1 MGHAPA
7 HGLRHAFCVLNLR
20 ASSIGSDGPGCCIVT
35 FTSDSIRF
43 LCRRCIKTLGPWDFG
58 LGTWPCRRLSALRP
72 GRLTAALA
80 GRERQLA
87 RCSCLHDHPHP
98 TRHHDPRTPSADLH
112 RTHNHRPRDT
122 KESHAAAAGHR
133 GRGHHLE
140 GQSVTRRHARPN
152 PNQSS
157 SPPQQPPP
165 PRIYP
170 PPDAPLPCLCP
181 SKSKYRWPSRA
192 TGRTTSWSR
201 SASTPP
207 RRRRPSG
214 RSRLVW
220 WVCSV
225 GGCCDWSTTTSRCGS
240 IINRLIGAGPVGRSI
255 DWTDE
260 EGSGGC
266 PGSVGRS
273 I

>member
-1 MGHAPA
+1 MTRARHRLISIAHTTTDRGTPRRAMPLLLGIEGGGTTWKVSQLHA
-7 HGLRHAFCVLNLR
+7 
-20 ASSIGSDGPGCCIVT
+20 D
-35 FTSDSIRF
+35 
-43 LCRRCIKTLGPWDFG
+43 
-58 LGTWPCRRLSALRP
+58 
-72 GRLTAALA
+72 
-80 GRERQLA
+80 
-87 RCSCLHDHPHP
+87 
-98 TRHHDPRTPSADLH
+98 
-112 RTHNHRPRDT
+112 
-122 KESHAAAAGHR
+122 
-133 GRGHHLE
+133 
-140 GQSVTRRHARPN
+140 ARPN

-165 PRIYP
+165 PRIDP
-170 PPDAPLPCLCP
+170 PPDAPLHCLCP